1 MRTLHI
7 LKNHLNDL
15 LLKGEIDEETE
26 IIIEL
31 ARELNDINKAWA
43 IEQYQKQQE
52 TERTIIID
60 ILQEFLNK
68 KINVNPDSDLD
79 QDRLKLAIEQIEL
92 ENKDYQFAEP
102 TYKRK
107 ENQWEEYHKINRK
120 KLEKYIE
127 KIKLWKEQNF
137 KCIYTGKSISF
148 SKLFEDGQIDIE
160 HTIPFSISFD
170 NSLKNKTVC
179 DANYNRNIKKNKIP
193 FELKSDY
200 ENILNN
206 IQHWVSNVKFI
217 EDRIEFWKT
226 ESKKANGDK
235 ERKDKAIREKHL
247 WQLEY
252 DYWKGKVERFTLK
265 EVTTKWI
272 NAQMSDTQIITKY
285 AYHFLKTVFYNVRA
299 EKGTMTAEFRKI
311 LNIQQKIERE
321 KNRTHHSHHALDA
334 AVLTLI
340 PPSPK
345 KQEILSA
352 AGEYWKTF
360 QKQYHGFKPY
370 PTYNENHVT
379 TIKDNIL
386 IDFKSKN
393 NLFSSFQKNEQKK
406 GKKVAKTIVNNQT
419 GKLETIYK
427 KDINGNIKY
436 RKHKDGNFILKHDIK
451 GNIIK
456 DEHGGKIPEPE
467 YKKVKGDG
475 FRGGIFQD
483 TFYGRIGDDNKIV
496 LRKSIKDVLKDT
508 KNIVDEH
515 VKSNINNELVRIKNE
530 EQAVKDGLLE
540 NVDTNIYQTDKKGS
554 RVKDTNGNFIIFRH
568 VRCFIPN
575 IKAVAIKE
583 NLFPSIKNTHV
594 LAQHEDVSLAAIYEF
609 IKVDKKKGIIINR
622 DLVALNP
629 INILEIRKTV
639 EIISN
644 EGFFENQLI
653 DKSKNTYKLKHVIRK
668 KNKVIF
674 YNKDK
679 FELKDLSYNQ
689 LKNRLFLISG
699 IEQNKAGKKIITQNP
714 FYSME
719 MIKILPRQV
728 AELRLNETIGE
739 YKLSQANWKFIVE
752 GYDFEINSVGKI
764 EWKF

>member
-31 ARELNDINKAWA
+31 
-43 IEQYQKQQE
+43 E

>member
-1 MRTLHI
+1 
-7 LKNHLNDL
+7 
-15 LLKGEIDEETE
+15 
-26 IIIEL
+26 
-31 ARELNDINKAWA
+31 
-43 IEQYQKQQE
+43 
-52 TERTIIID
+52 
-60 ILQEFLNK
+60 
-68 KINVNPDSDLD
+68 
-79 QDRLKLAIEQIEL
+79 
-92 ENKDYQFAEP
+92 
-102 TYKRK
+102 
-107 ENQWEEYHKINRK
+107 
-120 KLEKYIE
+120 
-127 KIKLWKEQNF
+127 
-137 KCIYTGKSISF
+137 
-148 SKLFEDGQIDIE
+148 
-160 HTIPFSISFD
+160 
-170 NSLKNKTVC
+170 
-179 DANYNRNIKKNKIP
+179 
-193 FELKSDY
+193 
-200 ENILNN
+200 
-206 IQHWVSNVKFI
+206 
-217 EDRIEFWKT
+217 
-226 ESKKANGDK
+226 
-235 ERKDKAIREKHL
+235 
-247 WQLEY
+247 
-252 DYWKGKVERFTLK
+252 
-265 EVTTKWI
+265 
-272 NAQMSDTQIITKY
+272 MSDTQIITKY